1 MLNLSVVKQSFRM
14 SLQNIKANKLRSFLT
29 MLGIVIGVASVIGLV
44 TMVKGATDSVIGK
57 LSGLGA
63 GTLNVNAVGT
73 ALKQGLSESDLDRL
87 RGTEGVSGIAPTA
100 SMNGA
105 ASLDNEVYD
114 KVSISGYD
122 VVYFEHNDILDRG
135 RIFNNDDMNGD
146 VKICIVDADF
156 AKNVFKT
163 RDVLGRQFKLNGYEY
178 IVVGVRKDDESLFSA
193 MYDTSD
199 RDGTVIVPYKNVLR
213 MSGKQNVSS
222 VEVYIAEGYESTTAE
237 DNLRSV
243 LDGIYNDAD
252 NSYSIINME
261 SLMDTMSTVT
271 DMMTAMLA
279 GIASIA
285 LVVGGIGIMNMMLVS
300 VSERTKEIGLRKAL
314 GAEPVRIQMQFLIE
328 SIVLSMIGGIIGI
341 GLGLLIAFIGA
352 VLMKIDFRI
361 SYSAIALGTGFSAA
375 VGIIFGWMPAK
386 RASQLNPIDA
396 LRSE

>member
-1 MLNLSVVKQSFRM
+1 M

-57 LSGLGA
+57 LSDLGA

-105 ASLDNEVYD
+105 ASLGTEVYD

-146 VKICIVDADF
+146 VKVCIVDADF

-163 RDVLGRQFKLNGYEY
+163 PDVLGRQFKLNGYEY

-341 GLGLLIAFIGA
+341 GLGLLIAFVGA